1 MKSITITLGFED
13 ATILAY
19 AKRRGFVEGF
29 VKDTEGNDTEVALDP
44 MDFLKEYWKQYI
56 VTNINEYIED
66 EVWSQAQVQAN
77 ALKAD
82 ALTKIAIS

>member
-1 MKSITITLGFED
+1 MKTITIKLDFED
-13 ATILAY
+13 ATILSY

-29 VKDTEGNDTEVALDP
+29 VKDAEGNDTEVALDP

-66 EVWSQAQVQAN
+66 AVWEQAQLQVN
-77 ALKAD
+77 ALKED
-82 ALTKIAIS
+82 AVTKLTVE